1 MMIEVEQLTKRYA
14 GHSAV
19 DNLSFTVARGEV
31 VGFLGPNGAGK
42 TTTMRIL
49 SCFLPA
55 TSGTARVAG
64 FDVFSQSLEV
74 RRRVGYM
81 PENTPLYAD
90 MRVEEF
96 LTYRAA
102 LRGLDSTRARR
113 RLGDVLDLCSL
124 RDVNR
129 RIIGHLSKGYRQ
141 RVGLADALL
150 HEPELLILD
159 EPTIGLDPGQIREV
173 RELIHRLGG
182 KHTVL
187 LSSHILPEVEAACS
201 RVIII
206 NRGRIVASG
215 TPAELIR
222 QSRSV
227 DVLRVE
233 LNAGPADASAALRE
247 LPGVGE
253 VASAGEAEGWM
264 SFHLGVAAGADP
276 REAIFQLAMTRGWK
290 LRELSRRTPSL
301 EEVFVDI
308 IHADHR

>member
-14 GHSAV
+14 GHTAV
-19 DNLSFTVARGEV
+19 DGLSFSVARGEV

-81 PENTPLYAD
+81 PENTPLYGD
-90 MRVEEF
+90 LRVAEF
-96 LTYRAA
+96 LSYRAA
-102 LRGLDSTRARR
+102 LRGLDSARTRQ
-113 RLGDVLDLCSL
+113 RLGDVLELCNL
-124 RDVNR
+124 RHMSR
-129 RIIGHLSKGYRQ
+129 KIIGHLSKGYRQ

-173 RELIHRLGG
+173 RELINRLGG

-206 NRGRIVASG
+206 NRGRIAASG
-215 TPAELIR
+215 TPAELVQR
-222 QSRSV
+222 SRAS

-233 LNAGPADASAALRE
+233 LSAGPADAAAALRE
-247 LPGVGE
+247 IAGVSE
-253 VASAGEAEGWM
+253 VTAAGVVDGWVG
-264 SFHLGVAAGADP
+264 FAVRVGAGADP
-276 REAIFQLAMTRGWK
+276 REAIFQLATMRGWK

>member
-1 MMIEVEQLTKRYA
+1 MIEVEQLTKRYA
-14 GHSAV
+14 GHTAV
-19 DNLSFTVARGEV
+19 DDLSFTVARGEV

-55 TSGTARVAG
+55 TSGAARVAG

-81 PENTPLYAD
+81 PENTPLYGD
-90 MRVEEF
+90 LRVEEF

-102 LRGLDSTRARR
+102 LRGLDAARTRR
-113 RLGDVLDLCSL
+113 RLGDVLELCSL
-124 RDVNR
+124 RHMSR

-173 RELIHRLGG
+173 RELINRLGG

-206 NRGRIVASG
+206 NRGRIAASG
-215 TPAELIR
+215 TPAELVR
-222 QSRSV
+222 RSSAS

-233 LNAGPADASAALRE
+233 LGADQTEAAAALRE
-247 LPGVGE
+247 IAGVSE
-253 VASAGEAEGWM
+253 VT
-264 SFHLGVAAGADP
+264 AAGVVDGWVSFTVRVGAEADP
-276 REAIFQLAMTRGWK
+276 REAIFQLATTRGWK